1 MIIFLIIGAI
11 GLLLVV
17 VSMVLGEL
25 VDFGDGTLSGTSLG
39 VGGIIFGASGVITTA
54 NNLHVTLTYVLSAVA
69 AIIVIVGVQMLNK
82 RIIETEDGQPVSL
95 VGVTG
100 VAMSDIT
107 PTHGE
112 VFLDAP
118 SELERRMAWSDA
130 PIAQGARI
138 VVLTQAGSRV
148 HVVPDA

>member
-82 RIIETEDGQPVSL
+82 RI
-95 VGVTG
+95 
-100 VAMSDIT
+100 T

-148 HVVPDA
+148 HVVTDA